1 MSQISHDVGYQA
13 HGDMAEEAALAK
25 QKYAVFLESAI
36 RRDIA
41 ERGLPRVLAEMLA
54 DPAAYRLRCR

>member
-1 MSQISHDVGYQA
+1 MSQLSHDVGYQA
-13 HGDMAEEAALAK
+13 HDMAEEAALAK